1 MRRISR
7 SQRALPRRAFASAVV
22 IAGAAV
28 LAGCSTG
35 GMTGGVM
42 GDYMPNALGGLPE
55 GTPQRKAKPAAY
67 PAVHDLPPPR
77 ATTVLTDVER
87 NQLEADLAA
96 ARARA
101 AAAAAQPAGG
111 DDKP

>member
-1 MRRISR
+1 
-7 SQRALPRRAFASAVV
+7 
-22 IAGAAV
+22 
-28 LAGCSTG
+28 
-35 GMTGGVM
+35 M

-55 GTPQRKAKPAAY
+55 GTPQRKAKPAVY